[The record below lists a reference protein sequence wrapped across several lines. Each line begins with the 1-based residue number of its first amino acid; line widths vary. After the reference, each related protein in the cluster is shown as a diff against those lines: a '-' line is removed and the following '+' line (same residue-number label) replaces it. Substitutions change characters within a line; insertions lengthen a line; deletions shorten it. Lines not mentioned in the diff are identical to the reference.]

1 MTFHL
6 KGMGREDLEW
16 IRLAQKRNHC
26 EVLVNV
32 VIKVPVYKNSGKFV
46 ISLEITTSLR
56 ITIHVLAVS
65 SAVNESVV

>member
-6 KGMGREDLEW
+6 KGMGWEDLEW

-26 EVLVNV
+26 GVLVNV

-46 ISLEITTSLR
+46 ISLEIISLR
-56 ITIHVLAVS
+56 ITIHVHAVS